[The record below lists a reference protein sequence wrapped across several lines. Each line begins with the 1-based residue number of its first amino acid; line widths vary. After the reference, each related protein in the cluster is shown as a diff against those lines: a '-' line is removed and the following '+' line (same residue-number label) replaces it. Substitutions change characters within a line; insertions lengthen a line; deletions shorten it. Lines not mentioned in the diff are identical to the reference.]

1 MQNETTRN
9 TVFIQREI
17 RGFMHVNDVLDDSR
31 VDTLV
36 NVRGWVYRSRESGRL
51 IFLVIRDSTNIV
63 QVVVEKGTVTP
74 EEFEMAKKSNIETSI
89 EVEGKVSKEQKAVT
103 GYEIHATKVKVY
115 QFAENFPITK
125 DKSDEFLL
133 DIRHLWLRSRE
144 MTAIMKMRETVL
156 DSIRYFMRERGY
168 HEVQPPMFVGGMVE
182 GGSTLFEVPYFGEKA
197 YLTQSS
203 QFYLEAFM
211 YSLESVYTISPSF
224 RAEKS
229 RTRRHLTEYSH
240 YEAEAAWVGNQQMMN
255 LEEDMIIAIAQSLLS
270 SNKGELEIVKRDLNK
285 IKAVEKPFYRYRYEK
300 VIEIGRQK
308 GLQLDDVTDLGE
320 KEERTITEDFD
331 KPIFVYNFP
340 TELKPF
346 YHRPDPEDP
355 SHVMNHDV
363 LAPEGYGEI
372 IGGGERI
379 WNKDELISRMRND
392 NLNPEDYQWY
402 VDLRSFGSV
411 PHSGFGLGVDRLLTW
426 LAGLDHINKVVPFPR
441 TIRRLKP

>member
-156 DSIRYFMRERGY
+156 DSIRNFMRERGY

-270 SNKGELEIVKRDLNK
+270 SNKGELEIVKRDLDK
-285 IKAVEKPFYRYRYEK
+285 IKRVEKPFYRYRYEK

-346 YHRPDPEDP
+346 YHRPDPQDP

>member
-1 MQNETTRN
+1 MH
-9 TVFIQREI
+9 IGEI
-17 RGFMHVNDVLDDSR
+17 LNDSHVDS
-31 VDTLV
+31 VVT
-36 NVRGWVYRSRESGRL
+36 VRGWVYRSRESGRL
-51 IFLVIRDSTNIV
+51 VFLVIRDSTGIV
-63 QVVVEKGTVTP
+63 QVVVEKGVVTP
-74 EEFEMAKKSNIETSI
+74 EEFEAAKRSTIETSI
-89 EVEGKVSKEQKAVT
+89 EVEGKCSKEQKAVT
-103 GYEIHATKVKVY
+103 GYELHATKIKVY

-144 MTAIMKMRETVL
+144 MTAIMKMRETLL
-156 DSIRYFMRERGY
+156 DSIRSFMKENGY

-211 YSLESVYTISPSF
+211 FSLENVYTISPSF

-240 YEAEAAWVGNQQMMN
+240 YEAEAAWVSNQQMMDM
-255 LEEDMIIAIAQSLLS
+255 EEDMIVYIAQHLLD
-270 SNKGELEIVKRDLNK
+270 SNREELEIVKRDVNK
-285 IKAVEKPFYRYRYEK
+285 IRAIEKPFYRYRYEK

-308 GLQLDDVTDLGE
+308 GLQLDDVSDLGE
-320 KEERTITEDFD
+320 KEERAITEDFD

-340 TELKPF
+340 TQLKPF

-355 SHVMNHDV
+355 LHVLNHDV
-363 LAPEGYGEI
+363 LAPEGYGEV

-379 WNKDELISRMRND
+379 WNKDELIARMRSE

-402 VDLRSFGSV
+402 VDLRSYGSV
-411 PHSGFGLGVDRLLTW
+411 PHSGFGLGVDRVLTW

-441 TIRRLKP
+441 SMRRLRP

>member
-156 DSIRYFMRERGY
+156 DSIRNFMIERGY

>member
-74 EEFEMAKKSNIETSI
+74 EEFEMAKKSNIEIFS
-89 EVEGKVSKEQKAVT
+89 ELEGKVSKEQKAVT

-156 DSIRYFMRERGY
+156 DSIRNFMRERGY

-340 TELKPF
+340 TALKPF

>member
-1 MQNETTRN
+1 
-9 TVFIQREI
+9 
-17 RGFMHVNDVLDDSR
+17 MHVNDVLDDSR

-36 NVRGWVYRSRESGRL
+36 NVRGWVYRSRESGQL

-63 QVVVEKGTVTP
+63 QVVVEKGAVTP

-156 DSIRYFMRERGY
+156 DSIRDFMRERGY

-240 YEAEAAWVGNQQMMN
+240 YEAEAAWVGNQQMMD

-285 IKAVEKPFYRYRYEK
+285 IKSVEKPFYRYRYEK

-346 YHRPDPEDP
+346 YHRPDPQDP

-441 TIRRLKP
+441 TMRRLKP

>member
-1 MQNETTRN
+1 
-9 TVFIQREI
+9 
-17 RGFMHVNDVLDDSR
+17 MHVNDVLDDSR

-36 NVRGWVYRSRESGRL
+36 NVRGWVYRSRESGQL

-63 QVVVEKGTVTP
+63 QVVVEKGAVTP

-156 DSIRYFMRERGY
+156 DSIRDFMRERGY

-240 YEAEAAWVGNQQMMN
+240 YEAEAAWVGNQQMMD

-285 IKAVEKPFYRYRYEK
+285 IKSVEKPFYRYRYEK

-346 YHRPDPEDP
+346 YHRPDPQDP

>member
-1 MQNETTRN
+1 
-9 TVFIQREI
+9 
-17 RGFMHVNDVLDDSR
+17 MHVNDVLDDSR

-36 NVRGWVYRSRESGRL
+36 NVRGWVYRSRESGQL

-63 QVVVEKGTVTP
+63 QVVVEKGAVTP

-156 DSIRYFMRERGY
+156 DSIRDFMRERGY

-285 IKAVEKPFYRYRYEK
+285 IKSVEKPFYRYRYEK

-346 YHRPDPEDP
+346 YHRPDPQDP

>member
-1 MQNETTRN
+1 
-9 TVFIQREI
+9 
-17 RGFMHVNDVLDDSR
+17 MHVNDVLDDSR

-36 NVRGWVYRSRESGRL
+36 NVRGWVYRSRESGQL

-63 QVVVEKGTVTP
+63 QVVVEKGAVTP

-156 DSIRYFMRERGY
+156 DSIRNFMRERGY

-240 YEAEAAWVGNQQMMN
+240 YEAEAAWVGNQQMMD

-285 IKAVEKPFYRYRYEK
+285 IKSVEKPFYRYRYEK

-346 YHRPDPEDP
+346 YHRPDPQDP

>member
-1 MQNETTRN
+1 
-9 TVFIQREI
+9 
-17 RGFMHVNDVLDDSR
+17 MHVNDVLDDSR
-31 VDTLV
+31 VGTLV
-36 NVRGWVYRSRESGRL
+36 NVRGWVYRSRESGQL

-63 QVVVEKGTVTP
+63 QVVVEKGAVTP

-156 DSIRYFMRERGY
+156 DSIRDFMRERGY

-229 RTRRHLTEYSH
+229 RTRRHLTEYSL
-240 YEAEAAWVGNQQMMN
+240 YEAEAAWVGNQQMMD
-255 LEEDMIIAIAQSLLS
+255 LEEEMIIAIAQSLLS

-285 IKAVEKPFYRYRYEK
+285 IKSVEKPFYRYRYEK

-320 KEERTITEDFD
+320 KEERVITEDFD

-346 YHRPDPEDP
+346 YHRPDPADP

-379 WNKDELISRMRND
+379 WSKDELISRMRND

>member
-156 DSIRYFMRERGY
+156 DSIRNFMRERGY

-240 YEAEAAWVGNQQMMN
+240 YEAEAAWVGNQQMMD

-285 IKAVEKPFYRYRYEK
+285 IKSVEKPFYRYRYEK

-346 YHRPDPEDP
+346 YHRPDPQDP

>member
-1 MQNETTRN
+1 MH
-9 TVFIQREI
+9 IGEI
-17 RGFMHVNDVLDDSR
+17 LNDSHVDS
-31 VDTLV
+31 VVT
-36 NVRGWVYRSRESGRL
+36 VRGWVYRSRESGRL
-51 IFLVIRDSTNIV
+51 VFLVIRDSTGIV
-63 QVVVEKGTVTP
+63 QVVVEKGVVTP
-74 EEFEMAKKSNIETSI
+74 EEFEVAKRSTIETSI
-89 EVEGKVSKEQKAVT
+89 EVEGKCSKEQKAVT
-103 GYEIHATKVKVY
+103 GYELHATKIKVY

-144 MTAIMKMRETVL
+144 MTAIMKMRETLL
-156 DSIRYFMRERGY
+156 DSIRSFMKENGY

-211 YSLESVYTISPSF
+211 FSLENVYTISPSF

-240 YEAEAAWVGNQQMMN
+240 YEAEAAWVSNQQMMDM
-255 LEEDMIIAIAQSLLS
+255 EEDMIVYIAQHLLD
-270 SNKGELEIVKRDLNK
+270 SNREELEIVKRDVNK
-285 IKAVEKPFYRYRYEK
+285 IRAIEKPFYRYRYEK

-308 GLQLDDVTDLGE
+308 GLQLDDVSDLGE
-320 KEERTITEDFD
+320 KEERAITEDFD

-340 TELKPF
+340 TQLKPF

-355 SHVMNHDV
+355 LHVLNHDV
-363 LAPEGYGEI
+363 LAPEGYGEV

-379 WNKDELISRMRND
+379 WNKDELIARMRSE

-402 VDLRSFGSV
+402 VDLRSYGSV
-411 PHSGFGLGVDRLLTW
+411 PHSGFGLGVDRVLTW

-441 TIRRLKP
+441 SMRRLRP

>member
-1 MQNETTRN
+1 MH
-9 TVFIQREI
+9 I
-17 RGFMHVNDVLDDSR
+17 RDILNDSHIDS
-31 VDTLV
+31 VV
-36 NVRGWVYRSRESGRL
+36 KIRGWVYRSRESGRL
-51 IFLVIRDSTNIV
+51 IFIVVRDSTGIV
-63 QVVVEKGTVTP
+63 QVVVEKGAVSQ
-74 EEFEMAKKSNIETSI
+74 EEFEIAKRASIESSI
-89 EVEGKVSKEQKAVT
+89 EVEGRCSKEPKAVT
-103 GYEIHATKVKVY
+103 GYEIHATRIKIY
-115 QFAENFPITK
+115 QIAENFPITK

-144 MTAIMKMRETVL
+144 MTAIMKMRETIL
-156 DSIRYFMRERGY
+156 DSIRGFMKENDY

-211 YSLESVYTISPSF
+211 YSLENVYTISPSF

-229 RTRRHLTEYSH
+229 RTRRHVTEFTH
-240 YEAEAAWVGNQQMMN
+240 YEAEAAWLGNQEMMN
-255 LEEDMIIAIAQSLLS
+255 LEEDMIVYIARQLLS
-270 SNKGELEIVKRDLNK
+270 SNRDELEIVKRDIEK
-285 IKAVEKPFYRYRYEK
+285 VKAVEKPFYRYRYEK
-300 VIEIGRQK
+300 VIEIGREK
-308 GLQLDDVTDLGE
+308 GLQLSDVSDLGE

-331 KPIFVYNFP
+331 KPMFVYNFP
-340 TELKPF
+340 TQLKPF

-355 SHVMNHDV
+355 SHVLNHDV
-363 LAPEGYGEI
+363 LAPEGYGEV

-379 WNKDELISRMRND
+379 WNKGELIARMKEE

-426 LAGLDHINKVVPFPR
+426 LAGLDHINKVIPFPR
-441 TIRRLKP
+441 TIRRLRP

>member
-1 MQNETTRN
+1 
-9 TVFIQREI
+9 
-17 RGFMHVNDVLDDSR
+17 MHVNDVLDDSR

-36 NVRGWVYRSRESGRL
+36 NVRGWVYRSRESGQL

-63 QVVVEKGTVTP
+63 QVVVEKGAVTP

-156 DSIRYFMRERGY
+156 DSIRDFMRERGY

-240 YEAEAAWVGNQQMMN
+240 YEAEAAWVGNQQMMD

-285 IKAVEKPFYRYRYEK
+285 IKNVEKPFYRYRYEK

-346 YHRPDPEDP
+346 YHRPDPQDP

>member
-1 MQNETTRN
+1 M
-9 TVFIQREI
+9 
-17 RGFMHVNDVLDDSR
+17 NDVLDDSR
-31 VDTLV
+31 VGTLV
-36 NVRGWVYRSRESGRL
+36 NVRGWVYRSRESGQL

-63 QVVVEKGTVTP
+63 QVVVEKGAVTP

-156 DSIRYFMRERGY
+156 DSIRDFMRERGY

-240 YEAEAAWVGNQQMMN
+240 YEAEAAWVGNQQMMD
-255 LEEDMIIAIAQSLLS
+255 LEEEMIIAIAQSLLS
-270 SNKGELEIVKRDLNK
+270 SNKGELEIVKRDLKK
-285 IKAVEKPFYRYRYEK
+285 IKSVEKPFYRYRYEK

-320 KEERTITEDFD
+320 KEERVITEDFD

-346 YHRPDPEDP
+346 YHRPDPADP

-379 WNKDELISRMRND
+379 WSKDELISRMRND